1 MVRIGI
7 SVEGLTEELF
17 VKQVLFPHFFERGIS
32 VTPIQVGGN
41 VSVDRIG
48 KELTR
53 LTRSFNYVTTLY
65 DFYGFK
71 RKTDSETKGS
81 LEERIAKSIKTDYQ
95 DVLIPYVQMY
105 EFEGLLFSSPSA
117 IASVLQDEG
126 LESWAGSVL
135 AQFDNDPEMINDS
148 RETVPSK
155 RLIDQSSYR
164 KKTHGPAIAAHIG
177 LESLREKCAGFGDW
191 ITRLEGLVHGPG
203 K

>member
-1 MVRIGI
+1 M

-17 VKQVLFPHFFERGIS
+17 VKQVLFPHFIERGIS

-48 KELTR
+48 NELTR
-53 LTRSFNYVTTLY
+53 LARSFNYVTTFY

-71 RKTDSETKGS
+71 RKVVNETKMS
-81 LEERIAKSIKTDYQ
+81 LEERIAQSIKADYQ
-95 DVLIPYVQMY
+95 SMLIPYVQMH

-117 IASVLQDEG
+117 IARVLQDDG
-126 LESWAGSVL
+126 LEGWAVGVL

-148 RETVPSK
+148 RETAPSK

-177 LESLREKCAGFGDW
+177 LENLRERCAGFGDW
-191 ITRLEGLVHGPG
+191 ITRLEDLGQEQD
-203 K
+203 